1 MKRHLL
7 ISVFLILGMSAC
19 NKNNS
24 SSITTNSN
32 IIPTSSLPNEVNN
45 NVDVIILSGQ
55 SNAEG
60 HTWNN
65 ELTKKVDKDLAKTYI
80 NGFSNVNIRFNCNN
94 GLNYCQDFQT
104 IKLGYGLST
113 NQFGPEVGM
122 AEYLNGVNEF
132 LNNPIYII
140 KYAVGGTSLYSDWR
154 SPSSTTNNIQTG
166 RLYTNLVNYIDESLD
181 LIKSKNL
188 NPTVKAICWM
198 QGESD
203 STSIGSSVYEELE
216 NNFINDIRNH
226 IEKKQNDIIQFVS
239 AGISDC
245 PNWSQYYKF
254 INQAKKNNVLKD
266 SSNRYYFDTV
276 DAKLEY
282 MNEPTSNPDI
292 NHYDSLSMIEL
303 GKLFSKTLFENAVV

>member
-1 MKRHLL
+1 MKLNVL
-7 ISVFLILGMSAC
+7 ISIFLLLGLSSCKNSSSSSYASTSSSTTSIKQEE
-19 NKNNS
+19 KNNS
-24 SSITTNSN
+24 I
-32 IIPTSSLPNEVNN
+32 
-45 NVDVIILSGQ
+45 DVIILTGQ

-65 ELTKKVDKDLAKTYI
+65 ELFKNIDKDQAKQYI
-80 NGFSNVNIRFNCNN
+80 DGYDKIKIRFNCNN
-94 GLNYCQDFQT
+94 GLNYCKDFQNV
-104 IKLGYGLST
+104 KLGYGLST
-113 NQFGPEVGM
+113 NQFGPEIGM
-122 AEYLNGVNEF
+122 AEYINNVSEF
-132 LNNPIYII
+132 LNNDVYII

-154 SPSSTTNNIQTG
+154 SPSSSTSNIPTG
-166 RLYTNLVNYIDESLD
+166 RLYTNLINYIDESINL
-181 LIKSKNL
+181 LKEQNFIPTIK
-188 NPTVKAICWM
+188 TICFM

-216 NNFINDIRNH
+216 DNFIKDIKNH
-226 IEKKQNDIIQFVS
+226 IEATQDEIVQFVD

-245 PNWSQYYKF
+245 PNWSQYYKI

-282 MNEPTSNPDI
+282 RYEPISNPDI

-303 GKLFSKTLFENAVV
+303 GKLFSKTLFENAII